1 MKFHV
6 GHIFVT
12 RRMGKDEVPSQ
23 EAVVG
28 AFPYKVF

>member
-1 MKFHV
+1 MLC

-23 EAVVG
+23 EAVMC
-28 AFPYKVF
+28 AFSYNIF